1 MKIASVVTS
10 IFPFMILKNFGS
22 ITSIVYYIYENE
34 FTFKTVYIARHV
46 DLLVLGYNLKGY
58 LDYMEIIFNLLSVVI
73 VYKSRFHDKRYL
85 DVNLLISVIKSASV
99 MPKLHYIISLYFW
112 FIAFIIHYDTIY
124 GKYTNAIV
132 NMLLCPPQYLLK
144 NNLLSLQ

>member
-22 ITSIVYYIYENE
+22 ITNIVYYIYENE
-34 FTFKTVYIARHV
+34 ITFKIVYIARHV

-85 DVNLLISVIKSASV
+85 DVNLLISVIKSASG
-99 MPKLHYIISLYFW
+99 MQKLHYLISLYFW
-112 FIAFIIHYDTIY
+112 FIAFIIQYDTIL
-124 GKYTNAIV
+124 GRYTNAIV

>member
-22 ITSIVYYIYENE
+22 ITNIVYYIYENE

-73 VYKSRFHDKRYL
+73 VYKSRFRDKRYL
-85 DVNLLISVIKSASV
+85 DVNLLISVIKSASG
-99 MPKLHYIISLYFW
+99 MQKLHYLISLYFW
-112 FIAFIIHYDTIY
+112 FLAFIIHYDTIY

-132 NMLLCPPQYLLK
+132 NILLCPPQYLLK
-144 NNLLSLQ
+144 NNLLGLQ

>member
-22 ITSIVYYIYENE
+22 ITNIVYYIYENE
-34 FTFKTVYIARHV
+34 ITFKTVYIARHV

-85 DVNLLISVIKSASV
+85 DVNLLISVIKSASG
-99 MPKLHYIISLYFW
+99 MQKLHYIISLYFW

>member
-22 ITSIVYYIYENE
+22 ITNIVYYIYENE
-34 FTFKTVYIARHV
+34 ITFKTVYIARHV

-58 LDYMEIIFNLLSVVI
+58 LDYMEIIFNILSVVI
-73 VYKSRFHDKRYL
+73 VYKSRFRDKRYL
-85 DVNLLISVIKSASV
+85 DVNLLISVIKSASG
-99 MPKLHYIISLYFW
+99 MQKLHYIISLYFW

>member
-73 VYKSRFHDKRYL
+73 VYKSRFRDKRYL
-85 DVNLLISVIKSASV
+85 DVNLLISVIKSASG
-99 MPKLHYIISLYFW
+99 MQKLHYIISLYFW

>member
-22 ITSIVYYIYENE
+22 ITNIVYYIYENE

-73 VYKSRFHDKRYL
+73 VYKSRFHDKSYL
-85 DVNLLISVIKSASV
+85 DANLLISVIKSASV
-99 MPKLHYIISLYFW
+99 MPKLHYLISLYFW
-112 FIAFIIHYDTIY
+112 FIAFIIQYDTIL
-124 GKYTNAIV
+124 GRYTNAIV

>member
-58 LDYMEIIFNLLSVVI
+58 IGYMEIIFNLLSMVI

-85 DVNLLISVIKSASV
+85 DANLLISVIKSASV

-112 FIAFIIHYDTIY
+112 FNAFIIHYDTIY

>member
-1 MKIASVVTS
+1 
-10 IFPFMILKNFGS
+10 MILKNFGS

-73 VYKSRFHDKRYL
+73 VYKSRFRDKRYL
-85 DVNLLISVIKSASV
+85 DANLLISVIKSASG
-99 MPKLHYIISLYFW
+99 MQKLHYLISLYFW
-112 FIAFIIHYDTIY
+112 FLAFIIHYDTIY

-132 NMLLCPPQYLLK
+132 NILLCPPQYLLK
-144 NNLLSLQ
+144 NNLLGLQ

>member
-22 ITSIVYYIYENE
+22 ITNIVYYIYENE

-73 VYKSRFHDKRYL
+73 VYKSRFRDKRYL
-85 DVNLLISVIKSASV
+85 DANLLISVIKSASG
-99 MPKLHYIISLYFW
+99 MQKLHYLISLYFW

>member
-85 DVNLLISVIKSASV
+85 DVNLLISVIKSASG
-99 MPKLHYIISLYFW
+99 MQKLHYIISLYFW

>member
-73 VYKSRFHDKRYL
+73 VYKSRFRDKRYL
-85 DVNLLISVIKSASV
+85 DVNLLISVIKSASG
-99 MPKLHYIISLYFW
+99 MQKLHYLISLYFW
-112 FIAFIIHYDTIY
+112 FLAFIIHYDTIY

-144 NNLLSLQ
+144 NNLLGLQ

>member
-58 LDYMEIIFNLLSVVI
+58 IGYMEIIFNLLSMVI
-73 VYKSRFHDKRYL
+73 VYKSRFHDKSYL
-85 DVNLLISVIKSASV
+85 DANLLISVIKSASV

>member
-34 FTFKTVYIARHV
+34 ITFKTVYIARHV

-73 VYKSRFHDKRYL
+73 VYKSRFHDKSYL
-85 DVNLLISVIKSASV
+85 DANLLISVIKSASG
-99 MPKLHYIISLYFW
+99 MQKLHYIISLYFW

-124 GKYTNAIV
+124 GNYTNAIV

>member
-99 MPKLHYIISLYFW
+99 MPKLHYLISLYFW

>member
-34 FTFKTVYIARHV
+34 ITFKTVYIARHV

-73 VYKSRFHDKRYL
+73 VYKSRFRDKRYL

-99 MPKLHYIISLYFW
+99 MPKLHYLISLYFW
-112 FIAFIIHYDTIY
+112 FIAFIIQYDTIL
-124 GKYTNAIV
+124 GRYTNAIV

-144 NNLLSLQ
+144 NNLLGLQ

>member
-34 FTFKTVYIARHV
+34 ITFKTVYIARHV

-85 DVNLLISVIKSASV
+85 DVNLLISVIKSASG
-99 MPKLHYIISLYFW
+99 MQKLHYIISLYFW

-144 NNLLSLQ
+144 NNLLGLQ

>member
-73 VYKSRFHDKRYL
+73 VYKSRFHDKSYL
-85 DVNLLISVIKSASV
+85 DANLLISVIKSASV
-99 MPKLHYIISLYFW
+99 MPKLHYLISLYFW
-112 FIAFIIHYDTIY
+112 FIVFIIQYDTIL
-124 GKYTNAIV
+124 GRYTNAIV

>member
-73 VYKSRFHDKRYL
+73 VYKSRFRDKRYL
-85 DVNLLISVIKSASV
+85 DVNLLISVIKSASG
-99 MPKLHYIISLYFW
+99 MQKLHYIISLYFW
-112 FIAFIIHYDTIY
+112 FLAFIIHYDTIY

-132 NMLLCPPQYLLK
+132 NILLCPPQYLLK

>member
-34 FTFKTVYIARHV
+34 ITFKTVYIARHV

-73 VYKSRFHDKRYL
+73 VYKSRFRDKRYL
-85 DVNLLISVIKSASV
+85 DVNLLISVIKSASG
-99 MPKLHYIISLYFW
+99 MQKLHYIISLYFW

>member
-58 LDYMEIIFNLLSVVI
+58 LDYMEIIFNILSVVI
-73 VYKSRFHDKRYL
+73 VYKSRFHDKSYL
-85 DVNLLISVIKSASV
+85 DANLLISVIKSASG
-99 MPKLHYIISLYFW
+99 MQKLHYIISLYFW

>member
-73 VYKSRFHDKRYL
+73 VYKSRFRDKRYL
-85 DVNLLISVIKSASV
+85 DVNLLISVIKSASG
-99 MPKLHYIISLYFW
+99 MQKLHYLISLYFW
-112 FIAFIIHYDTIY
+112 FIAFIIQYDTIY

-132 NMLLCPPQYLLK
+132 NILLCPPQYLLK
-144 NNLLSLQ
+144 NNLLGLQ

>member
-22 ITSIVYYIYENE
+22 ITNIVYYIYENE
-34 FTFKTVYIARHV
+34 ITFKIVYIARHV

-85 DVNLLISVIKSASV
+85 DVNLLISVIKSASG
-99 MPKLHYIISLYFW
+99 MQKLHYIISLYFW

>member
-73 VYKSRFHDKRYL
+73 VYKSRFHDKSYL
-85 DVNLLISVIKSASV
+85 DANLLISVIKSASG
-99 MPKLHYIISLYFW
+99 MQKLHYIISLYFW

>member
-85 DVNLLISVIKSASV
+85 DVNLLISVIKSASG
-99 MPKLHYIISLYFW
+99 MQKLHYIISLYFW

-132 NMLLCPPQYLLK
+132 KMLLCPPQYLLK

>member
-85 DVNLLISVIKSASV
+85 DVNLLISVIKSASG
-99 MPKLHYIISLYFW
+99 MQKLHYIISLYFW
-112 FIAFIIHYDTIY
+112 FLAFIIHYDTIY

-132 NMLLCPPQYLLK
+132 NILLCPPQYLLK

>member
-46 DLLVLGYNLKGY
+46 DLLILGYNLKGY

-73 VYKSRFHDKRYL
+73 VYKSRFRDKRYL

-112 FIAFIIHYDTIY
+112 FLAFIIHYDTIY

-132 NMLLCPPQYLLK
+132 NILLCPPQYLLK
-144 NNLLSLQ
+144 NNLLGLQ

>member
-58 LDYMEIIFNLLSVVI
+58 LDYMEIIFNILSVVI
-73 VYKSRFHDKRYL
+73 VYKSRFRDKRYL
-85 DVNLLISVIKSASV
+85 DVNLLISVIKSASG
-99 MPKLHYIISLYFW
+99 MQKLHYIISLYFW

-124 GKYTNAIV
+124 GNYTNAIV

>member
-22 ITSIVYYIYENE
+22 ITNIVYYIYENE
-34 FTFKTVYIARHV
+34 ITFKIVYIARHV

-85 DVNLLISVIKSASV
+85 DVNLLISVIKSASG
-99 MPKLHYIISLYFW
+99 MQKLHYIISLYFL

>member
-22 ITSIVYYIYENE
+22 ITNIVYYIYENE

-73 VYKSRFHDKRYL
+73 VYKSRFRDKRYL
-85 DVNLLISVIKSASV
+85 DANLLISVIKSASV
-99 MPKLHYIISLYFW
+99 MPKLHYLISLYFW
-112 FIAFIIHYDTIY
+112 FIAFIIQYDTIL
-124 GKYTNAIV
+124 GRYTNAIV

>member
-73 VYKSRFHDKRYL
+73 VYKSRFRDKRYL
-85 DVNLLISVIKSASV
+85 DVNLLISVIKSASG
-99 MPKLHYIISLYFW
+99 MQKLHYIISLYFW
-112 FIAFIIHYDTIY
+112 FLAFIIQYDTIC

-144 NNLLSLQ
+144 NNLLGLQ

>member
-58 LDYMEIIFNLLSVVI
+58 IGYMEIIFNLLSMVI
-73 VYKSRFHDKRYL
+73 VYKSRFHDKSYL
-85 DVNLLISVIKSASV
+85 DANLLISVIKSASV

-112 FIAFIIHYDTIY
+112 FIAFIIQYDTIL
-124 GKYTNAIV
+124 GRYTNAIV

>member
-73 VYKSRFHDKRYL
+73 VYKSRFHDKSYL
-85 DVNLLISVIKSASV
+85 DANLLISVIKSASV
-99 MPKLHYIISLYFW
+99 MPKLHYLISLYFW

>member
-73 VYKSRFHDKRYL
+73 VYKSRFRDKRYL
-85 DVNLLISVIKSASV
+85 DVNLLISVIKSASG

-112 FIAFIIHYDTIY
+112 FLAFIIHYDTIY

-132 NMLLCPPQYLLK
+132 NILLCPPQYLLK

>member
-22 ITSIVYYIYENE
+22 ITNIVYYIYENE

-58 LDYMEIIFNLLSVVI
+58 LDYMEIIFNLLSMVI

>member
-22 ITSIVYYIYENE
+22 ITNIVYYIYENE
-34 FTFKTVYIARHV
+34 ITFKIVYIARHV

-73 VYKSRFHDKRYL
+73 VYKSRFHDKSYL
-85 DVNLLISVIKSASV
+85 DANLLISVIKSASV
-99 MPKLHYIISLYFW
+99 MPKLHYLISLYFW

>member
-1 MKIASVVTS
+1 
-10 IFPFMILKNFGS
+10 MILKNFGS

-73 VYKSRFHDKRYL
+73 VYKSRFHDKSYL
-85 DVNLLISVIKSASV
+85 DANLLISVIKSASV
-99 MPKLHYIISLYFW
+99 MPKLHYLISLYFW
-112 FIAFIIHYDTIY
+112 FIVFIIQYDTIL
-124 GKYTNAIV
+124 GRYTNAIV

-144 NNLLSLQ
+144 NNLLGLQ

>member
-73 VYKSRFHDKRYL
+73 VYKSRFHDKSYL
-85 DVNLLISVIKSASV
+85 DANLLISVIKSASV

-112 FIAFIIHYDTIY
+112 FIAFIIQYDTIL
-124 GKYTNAIV
+124 GRYTNAIV

>member
-73 VYKSRFHDKRYL
+73 VYKSRFHDKSYL
-85 DVNLLISVIKSASV
+85 DANLLISVIKSASV
-99 MPKLHYIISLYFW
+99 MPKLHYLISLYFW
-112 FIAFIIHYDTIY
+112 FIAFIIQYDTIL
-124 GKYTNAIV
+124 GRYTNAIV

>member
-85 DVNLLISVIKSASV
+85 DANLLISVIKSASV
-99 MPKLHYIISLYFW
+99 MPKLHYLISLYFW
-112 FIAFIIHYDTIY
+112 FIAFIIQYDTIL
-124 GKYTNAIV
+124 GRYTNAIV